1 MANNFKLTGTVYV
14 SIDGSDSNSGLTK
27 DLPKRTVQAGFT
39 AINGSV
45 GGTLVIGAG
54 VYNETIA
61 MTTVSGTNITII
73 GDGQVVLDGANK
85 TWIFG
90 GANNLVTLN
99 FNNLLFK
106 NFRTFE
112 MYSLNFNRHEVSFT
126 NCTLINLSFNAASTL
141 ALANWYFASCIFIN
155 VTDAFVTTLVR
166 TVSFC
171 VFINSTILS
180 TASFINSY
188 VNSASVILVVVGTVN
203 FNNIQGSI
211 RVSAASIITSGVY
224 QDMFGRY
231 YDLSQA
237 GTNPSGNG
245 SLAQPYYR
253 AETASKG
260 FSFATHRILYPLVN
274 ANSIST
280 DPLFNNI
287 LTQDFTLQAT
297 SPMIGTASDGINN
310 IGGTKYAGRHTAKGT
325 TFNAGAISVTNLA
338 FLGNDYVVS
347 GAASGEVISA
357 PLFHSSTTK
366 IIQKISYNGL
376 YEFNKALG
384 AGPVAGNRNVPDEL
398 VYTTGTQGANP
409 DRLVYY
415 LRYSTQT
422 AQPASDPEWDNG
434 SNWTAGNYEVFEW
447 NTKPSIDSLT
457 KGNGQPDFNA
467 ADTPVYLN
475 ATWVQLKVKLRNDYV

>member
-1 MANNFKLTGTVYV
+1 MANNFKLTGDYYV
-14 SIDGSDSNSGLTK
+14 SKDGSDSNSGLTK
-27 DLPKRTVQAGFT
+27 DLPKLTVQAGL
-39 AINGSV
+39 NLV
-45 GGTLVIGAG
+45 GAVGVTKTVVIGAG
-54 VYNETIA
+54 VYTESISKQTSAGIV
-61 MTTVSGTNITII
+61 TLV
-73 GDGQVVLDGANK
+73 GDGSVVLDGGN
-85 TWIFG
+85 I
-90 GANNLVTLN
+90 
-99 FNNLLFK
+99 
-106 NFRTFE
+106 RTMAFL
-112 MYSLNFNRHEVSFT
+112 SQNSH
-126 NCTLINLSFNAASTL
+126 TLIFSNMEIKNYASITTTYQNGL
-141 ALANWYFASCIFIN
+141 VETQFTDCVLKNST
-155 VTDAFVTTLVR
+155 VTAILIAGNIVTRYLRSKLIGWNDTYLPVI
-166 TVSFC
+166 TSSII
-171 VFINSTILS
+171 INSVLGNVFVFSDNYI
-180 TASFINSY
+180 
-188 VNSASVILVVVGTVN
+188 NSASNLVISSGVTSFN
-203 FNNIQGSI
+203 YNNIQCPIVLGSATT
-211 RVSAASIITSGVY
+211 VSSGTY
-224 QDMFGRY
+224 QDIYGRY

-253 AETASKG
+253 AQTASKA
-260 FSFATHRILYPLVN
+260 FSYTNHRILYPLVN
-274 ANSIST
+274 INSIST

-297 SPMIGTASDGINN
+297 SPMLGTASDSISN

-325 TFNAGAISVTNLA
+325 TFNAGAISVTNLT

-384 AGPVAGNRNVPDEL
+384 AGPVTGNRNVPDEL
-398 VYTTGTQGANP
+398 VYTTGTQGAKP
-409 DRLVYY
+409 DRLVYS

-422 AQPASDPEWDNG
+422 AEPTVDAEWDNG
-434 SNWTAGNYEVFEW
+434 GNWVAGDYEVFEW
-447 NTKPSIDSLT
+447 NTKPSIDSAT